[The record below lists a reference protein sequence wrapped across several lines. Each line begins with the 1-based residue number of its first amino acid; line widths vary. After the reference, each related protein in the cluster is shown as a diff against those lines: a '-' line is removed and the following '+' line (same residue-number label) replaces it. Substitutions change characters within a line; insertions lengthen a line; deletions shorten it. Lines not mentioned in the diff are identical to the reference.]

1 MIDDDG
7 QFKCEV
13 ADTTYECAQISIVE
27 VITPLTVEERLDKLK
42 EVTNLSHLSEDMKQK
57 VGKFIIENNHCF
69 SLTDDDMGFCE
80 VCD

>member
-7 QFKCEV
+7 QFKHEV

-27 VITPLTVEERLDKLK
+27 VITLIK
-42 EVTNLSHLSEDMKQK
+42 EVTNLSHLSEDMKQE
-57 VGKFIIENNHCF
+57 VWKFIIENNHCF